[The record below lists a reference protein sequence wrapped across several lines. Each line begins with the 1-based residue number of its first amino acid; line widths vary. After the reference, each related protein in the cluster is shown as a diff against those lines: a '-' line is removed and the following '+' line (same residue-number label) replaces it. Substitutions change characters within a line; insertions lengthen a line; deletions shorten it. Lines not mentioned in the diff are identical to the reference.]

1 MIMLKRLSFF
11 LLSGVITINCQA
23 TEVGVDLS
31 DNTINFTASTDI
43 TEQVEASL
51 QWLHHDNNGDFFAVG
66 AHAKGILPVDG
77 QYDRFKALLGVKA
90 FALDANKPRDG
101 DGSGLALGGR
111 LIVELIPMLS
121 VETGLHYSP
130 AVTSFADVEH
140 IFDGNLQLNIQPFPG
155 AVIVA
160 GYRHLE
166 VDVQYKGD
174 SDIHEGLFIGLR
186 IIF

>member
-1 MIMLKRLSFF
+1 MLKKLSFF
-11 LLSGVITINCQA
+11 LLGSVFTISAQA
-23 TEVGVDLS
+23 SEVGIDLS
-31 DNTINFTASTDI
+31 DNTINFTASTHI
-43 TEQVEASL
+43 SEQVDGSL
-51 QWLHHDNNGDFFAVG
+51 QWLHHDDHGDFFAVG

-90 FALDANKPRDG
+90 FALNTDKPRDG
-101 DGSGLALGGR
+101 AGSGLALGGR
-111 LIVELIPMLS
+111 LIVDIIPMLS

-140 IFDGNLQLNIQPFPG
+140 ILDGNLQLNFQPFPG
-155 AVIVA
+155 AAIVA

-166 VDVQYKGD
+166 VDLQYQGD
-174 SDIHEGLFIGLR
+174 TEIHEGLFLGLR